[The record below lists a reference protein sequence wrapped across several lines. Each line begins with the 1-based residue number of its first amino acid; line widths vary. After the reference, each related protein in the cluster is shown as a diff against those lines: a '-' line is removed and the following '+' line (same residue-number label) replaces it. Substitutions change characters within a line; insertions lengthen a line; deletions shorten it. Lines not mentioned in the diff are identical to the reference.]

1 MRRVAGLMALAL
13 SAMWLAGCVYDPYT
27 GTYAACCGYYGYP
40 SYGYPYYRYPPP
52 TYAPYGFPPG
62 PYAVSPGQPGAY
74 PPPGGQ
80 PGPVPGAAAEPSG
93 SSVLA
98 RRFGAANIT
107 HDGRLTRDQAATG
120 MPLVAQN
127 FDAIDIDRK
136 GYVTLPEVRAFAVQ
150 RRAERGQAAQSS
162 AQ

>member
-1 MRRVAGLMALAL
+1 
-13 SAMWLAGCVYDPYT
+13 
-27 GTYAACCGYYGYP
+27 
-40 SYGYPYYRYPPP
+40 
-52 TYAPYGFPPG
+52 
-62 PYAVSPGQPGAY
+62 
-74 PPPGGQ
+74 
-80 PGPVPGAAAEPSG
+80 
-93 SSVLA
+93 
-98 RRFGAANIT
+98 
-107 HDGRLTRDQAATG
+107 

>member
-1 MRRVAGLMALAL
+1 MALAL
-13 SAMWLAGCVYDPYT
+13 SAILLAGCVYNPYT
-27 GTYAACCGYYGYP
+27 GTYVACCGYYGYP
-40 SYGYPYYRYPPP
+40 YYGYPYYRYPPA
-52 TYAPYGFPPG
+52 YAPYGYPAR
-62 PYAVSPGQPGAY
+62 PYMVQPGQPGAY
-74 PPPGGQ
+74 PPSGGQ
-80 PGPVPGAAAEPSG
+80 AGPVPGAAAEPVG
-93 SSVLA
+93 GSVLA
-98 RRFGAANIT
+98 QRFGAANVT
-107 HDGRLTRDQAATG
+107 HDGRLTRDQAAAG